1 MFRNAQIHRQA
12 VQLVRVRLGGGGG
25 HAHDQSH
32 GGYALD
38 TQALHGAQQVGLAF
52 LRAQH
57 RNGRDDVSLFAGRNL
72 QVAPDVQGRV
82 QLVSRPEE
90 FVACPFAHDADP
102 IFTHQPR
109 GQQFLLANVA
119 GRDDVV
125 AADVPFQPPARRG
138 AHRLGEMTGSDNR
151 AQVAAER
158 GGFAVGAAMA
168 VDDLD
173 VQGLDGA
180 AQRQDGQRR
189 ICRLEVDVHGCQVA
203 LARRVA
209 DGAARG
215 RRDGHV
221 VAVVLQPACL
231 LQGAEFQSAQ
241 AGFSQRMQYAH
252 DAPIH

>member
-1 MFRNAQIHRQA
+1 MVRNPKIHRQA
-12 VQLVRVRLGGGGG
+12 VQLVRIGLGGGGG
-25 HAHDQSH
+25 HAHDQGH
-32 GGYALD
+32 GGHPLD
-38 TQALHGAQQVGLAF
+38 TQALHRAQQVGLAF
-52 LRAQH
+52 FRAQH
-57 RNGRDDVSLFAGRNL
+57 SDGCDDVSLFGGGNL
-72 QVAPDVQGRV
+72 QAAPNLPARFRFVG
-82 QLVSRPEE
+82 RPEE
-90 FVACPFAHDADP
+90 FVAGPFAHDADP

-109 GQQFLLANVA
+109 RQQFLFAHIA
-119 GRDDVV
+119 GCDDVV
-125 AADVPFQPPARRG
+125 AADAPFQPTAQRG
-138 AHRLGEMTGSDNR
+138 AYRFGEMTGSDNR

-158 GGFAVGAAMA
+158 GGFAVGATMA

-173 VQGLDGA
+173 VQGPDGA

-189 ICRLEVDVHGCQVA
+189 VRRLEVDVHGRQVA

-215 RRDGHV
+215 RRNGHV

-231 LQGAEFQSAQ
+231 IQGAEFQSAQ